1 MISDV
6 RRDTVKLGKILTI
19 AEQIQAF
26 GMAGKTG
33 EIFVS
38 NVAPPARINLVDG
51 EIVDAQFGL
60 HNGVEAA
67 IALINLP
74 DPQTEFAVG
83 EKAPRRTIEVPFME
97 VLLEAARRKDESG
110 DPIDRPTEIL
120 KVTPT
125 NPYLR
130 VTVENEVLTL
140 PIRPGITTI
149 GRSTLNDIVLN
160 DGTISQRHATI
171 EYSRT
176 GVLLRDLG
184 STNGSYVSGVAV
196 REKWLSV
203 QESLQ
208 FGAVQCQFIG
218 GLRKPPSACG
228 AA

>member
-19 AEQIQAF
+19 AEQVQAF
-26 GMAGKTG
+26 GMARKTG
-33 EIFVS
+33 EIFVT
-38 NVAPPARINLVDG
+38 NVAAPARINLVDG

-60 HNGVEAA
+60 QNGVDAA

-83 EKAPRRTIEVPFME
+83 EKPPRRTIDLPFME
-97 VLLEAARRKDESG
+97 VLLEAARRKDETG
-110 DPIDRPTEIL
+110 DSTMERPTEIL

-140 PIRPGITTI
+140 PIRPGVTSI
-149 GRSTLNDIVLN
+149 GRSTVNDIVLN
-160 DGTISQRHATI
+160 DATISQRHASI

-184 STNGSYVSGVAV
+184 STNGSYVSGIAI

-218 GLRKPPSACG
+218 GLRKPIS
-228 AA
+228 

>member
-33 EIFVS
+33 EIFVT
-38 NVAPPARINLVDG
+38 NVAPPARINLVEG

-60 HNGVEAA
+60 ESGIEAA
-67 IALINLP
+67 IRLINLP

-83 EKAPRRTIEVPFME
+83 EKPARRTIEVPFME
-97 VLLEAARRKDESG
+97 VLLEAARRKDETG
-110 DPIDRPTEIL
+110 DPAIERPTEIL

-130 VTVENEVLTL
+130 VTVDNEILTL
-140 PIRPGITTI
+140 PVRPGLTTI
-149 GRSTLNDIVLN
+149 GRSTVNDIVLN
-160 DGTISQRHATI
+160 DGTISQRHAAI

-184 STNGSYVSGVAV
+184 STNGTYVSGLAI

-218 GLRKPPSACG
+218 GLRKPPGSPL
-228 AA
+228 